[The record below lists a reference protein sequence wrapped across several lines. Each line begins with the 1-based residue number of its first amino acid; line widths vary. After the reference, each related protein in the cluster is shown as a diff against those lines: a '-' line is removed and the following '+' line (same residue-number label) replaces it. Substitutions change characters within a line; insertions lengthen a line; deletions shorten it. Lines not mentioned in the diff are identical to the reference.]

1 MKIIHFLFLFVL
13 SVNSYSNQ
21 EILTLGFGSCLHQD
35 RSMAILKTIE
45 KKELD
50 LFMFIGDNVYGDQ
63 EDGELDKLIRTY
75 KQQYNNL
82 ENFLKNVSTEFIW
95 DDHDFGINDGG
106 SNYRYK
112 DRAKEL
118 FLETWKI
125 PSNDPR
131 RLRDGLYFDK
141 MIKKNGLKVH
151 LIFLDNRSFKSE
163 WKLTD
168 EFNKEGKERYVKD
181 FDPEKTLLGKKQ
193 WQWLKDKLNEDSDIK
208 IILSSLQILSLGH
221 GWESWDKL
229 PLERERL
236 FNLIDES
243 NVSNLFILSGDRH
256 RGGFYRFKTNDNNDI
271 HEFTSSSLNL
281 PIPFNTEEK
290 GPLRIGSTYRK
301 ANFGVVRIFEDKVV
315 MELTSHKG
323 KVVNSLSLEI
333 N

>member
-1 MKIIHFLFLFVL
+1 MKIIRFLFLYL
-13 SVNSYSNQ
+13 ISVNLYSTQ

-63 EDGELDKLIRTY
+63 KDGELDKLIRTY

-82 ENFLKNVSTEFIW
+82 ENFLRNVSAEFIW

-112 DRAKEL
+112 DRVKEL

-181 FDPEKTLLGKKQ
+181 FDPQKTLLGKKQ

-256 RGGFYRFKTNDNNDI
+256 RGGFYRFKTNDNNEI
-271 HEFTSSSLNL
+271 YEFTSSSLNL

-315 MELTSHKG
+315 MELTSNKG
-323 KVVNSLSLEI
+323 KVVNSLNIEI

>member
-106 SNYRYK
+106 SYYRYK

-181 FDPEKTLLGKKQ
+181 FDPQKTLLGKKQ

-208 IILSSLQILSLGH
+208 IILSSLQISSLGH

-271 HEFTSSSLNL
+271 YEFTSSSLNL

-315 MELTSHKG
+315 MELTSNKG

>member
-1 MKIIHFLFLFVL
+1 MKIIRFLFLYFI
-13 SVNSYSNQ
+13 SVNLYSTQ

-63 EDGELDKLIRTY
+63 KDGELDKLIRTY

-95 DDHDFGINDGG
+95 DDHDFGLNDGG
-106 SNYRYK
+106 SDYRYK
-112 DRAKEL
+112 DKAKDL
-118 FLETWKI
+118 FLDTWKI
-125 PSNDPR
+125 PSHDPR

-141 MIKKNGLKVH
+141 MIEKNGLKVH
-151 LIFLDNRSFKSE
+151 LIFLDNRTFKSE

-168 EFNKEGKERYVKD
+168 EFNKEGKERYVED
-181 FDPEKTLLGKKQ
+181 FDPDKTLLGKKQ
-193 WQWLKDKLNEDSDIK
+193 WQWLKDKLNEDSNIK

-229 PLERERL
+229 PLEREKL

-243 NVSNLFILSGDRH
+243 NVSNLFIFSGDRH
-256 RGGFYRFKTNDNNDI
+256 RGGFYSFKTDDNNDI
-271 HEFTSSSLNL
+271 YEFTSSSLNL

-315 MELTSHKG
+315 MELTSNKG
-323 KVVNSLSLEI
+323 KVVNSLNVEI

>member
-1 MKIIHFLFLFVL
+1 MKIIRFLFLYL
-13 SVNSYSNQ
+13 ISVNLYSTQ

-95 DDHDFGINDGG
+95 DDHDFGLNDGG
-106 SNYRYK
+106 SDYRYK

-125 PSNDPR
+125 PSQDPR

-141 MIKKNGLKVH
+141 MIEKNGLKVH
-151 LIFLDNRSFKSE
+151 LIFLDNRTFKSE

-181 FDPEKTLLGKKQ
+181 FDPDKTLLGKKQ
-193 WQWLKDKLNEDSDIK
+193 WQWLKDKLNEDSNIK

-243 NVSNLFILSGDRH
+243 NISNLFIFSGDRH
-256 RGGFYRFKTNDNNDI
+256 RGGFYSFKTDDNNDI
-271 HEFTSSSLNL
+271 YEFTSSSLNL

-315 MELTSHKG
+315 MELTSNKG
-323 KVVNSLSLEI
+323 KVVNYLNVEI

>member
-1 MKIIHFLFLFVL
+1 MKIIHFLFLHL
-13 SVNSYSNQ
+13 ISVNLYSTQ

-63 EDGELDKLIRTY
+63 KDGELDKLIRTY
-75 KQQYNNL
+75 RQQYNNL

-95 DDHDFGINDGG
+95 DDHDFGLNDGG
-106 SNYRYK
+106 SDYRYK

-125 PSNDPR
+125 RSQDPR

-141 MIKKNGLKVH
+141 MIEKNGLKVH
-151 LIFLDNRSFKSE
+151 LIFLDNRTFKSE

-181 FDPEKTLLGKKQ
+181 FDPDKTLLGKKQ
-193 WQWLKDKLNEDSDIK
+193 WQWLKDKLNEDSNIK
-208 IILSSLQILSLGH
+208 IIISSLQILSLGH

-243 NVSNLFILSGDRH
+243 NVSNLFIFSGDRH
-256 RGGFYRFKTNDNNDI
+256 RGGFYSFKTDDNNDI
-271 HEFTSSSLNL
+271 YEFTSSSLNL

-301 ANFGVVRIFEDKVV
+301 ANFGVVRIFENKVV
-315 MELTSHKG
+315 MELTSNKG
-323 KVVNSLSLEI
+323 KVVNSLNVEI

>member
-1 MKIIHFLFLFVL
+1 MKIIRFLFLCL
-13 SVNSYSNQ
+13 ISVNLYSTQ

-63 EDGELDKLIRTY
+63 KDGELDKLIRTY

-95 DDHDFGINDGG
+95 DDHDFGLNDGG

-125 PSNDPR
+125 PSQDPR

-141 MIKKNGLKVH
+141 MIEKNGLKVH
-151 LIFLDNRSFKSE
+151 LIFLDNRTFKSE

-181 FDPEKTLLGKKQ
+181 FDPDKTLLGKKQ
-193 WQWLKDKLNEDSDIK
+193 WQWLKDKLNEDSNIK

-256 RGGFYRFKTNDNNDI
+256 RGAFYRYKTDDNNDI
-271 HEFTSSSLNL
+271 FEFTSSSLNL

-315 MELTSHKG
+315 MELTSNKG
-323 KVVNSLSLEI
+323 KVVNSLNVEI

>member
-1 MKIIHFLFLFVL
+1 MKIIHFLFLYL
-13 SVNSYSNQ
+13 ISINLYSTQ

-63 EDGELDKLIRTY
+63 KDGELDKLIRTY

-95 DDHDFGINDGG
+95 DDHDFGLNDGG
-106 SNYRYK
+106 SDYRYK

-125 PSNDPR
+125 PSNDVR

-141 MIKKNGLKVH
+141 MIEKNGLKVH
-151 LIFLDNRSFKSE
+151 LIFLDNRTFKSE

-181 FDPEKTLLGKKQ
+181 FDPDKTLLGKKQ
-193 WQWLKDKLNEDSDIK
+193 WQWLKDKLNEDSNIK

-243 NVSNLFILSGDRH
+243 NVSNLFIFSGDRH
-256 RGGFYRFKTNDNNDI
+256 RGGFYSFKTDDNNDI
-271 HEFTSSSLNL
+271 YEFTSSSLNL

-301 ANFGVVRIFEDKVV
+301 ANFGVVRIFEDKLV
-315 MELTSHKG
+315 MELTSNKG
-323 KVVNSLSLEI
+323 KVVNSLNVEI

>member
-1 MKIIHFLFLFVL
+1 MKIIHFLFLYL
-13 SVNSYSNQ
+13 ISVNLYSTQ

-95 DDHDFGINDGG
+95 DDHDFGLNDGG
-106 SNYRYK
+106 SDYRYK

-125 PSNDPR
+125 PSQDPR

-141 MIKKNGLKVH
+141 MIEKNGLKVH
-151 LIFLDNRSFKSE
+151 LIFLDNRTFKSE

-181 FDPEKTLLGKKQ
+181 FDPDKTLLGKKQ
-193 WQWLKDKLNEDSDIK
+193 WQWLKDKLNEDSNIK

-229 PLERERL
+229 PLEREKL

-243 NVSNLFILSGDRH
+243 NLSNLFILSGDRH
-256 RGGFYRFKTNDNNDI
+256 RGGFYSFKTGDNNDI
-271 HEFTSSSLNL
+271 YEFTSSSLNL

-315 MELTSHKG
+315 MELTSNKG
-323 KVVNSLSLEI
+323 KVVNSLNVEI

>member
-1 MKIIHFLFLFVL
+1 MKIIRFLFLYL
-13 SVNSYSNQ
+13 ISVNLYSTQ

-63 EDGELDKLIRTY
+63 KDGELDKLIRTY

-95 DDHDFGINDGG
+95 DDHDFGLNDGG
-106 SNYRYK
+106 SDYRYK
-112 DRAKEL
+112 DKAKEL

-125 PSNDPR
+125 PSQDPR

-141 MIKKNGLKVH
+141 MIEKNGLKVH
-151 LIFLDNRSFKSE
+151 LIFLDNRTFKSE

-181 FDPEKTLLGKKQ
+181 FDPDKTLLGKKQ
-193 WQWLKDKLNEDSDIK
+193 WQWLKDKLNEDSNIK

-243 NVSNLFILSGDRH
+243 DVSNLFILSGDRH
-256 RGGFYRFKTNDNNDI
+256 RGGFYRYKTDDNNDI
-271 HEFTSSSLNL
+271 YEFTSSSLNL

-315 MELTSHKG
+315 MELTSNKG
-323 KVVNSLSLEI
+323 KVVNSLNVEI

>member
-243 NVSNLFILSGDRH
+243 DVSNLFILSGDRH

-271 HEFTSSSLNL
+271 YEFTSSSLNL

-315 MELTSHKG
+315 MELTSNKG
-323 KVVNSLSLEI
+323 KVVNSLSIEI

>member
-181 FDPEKTLLGKKQ
+181 FDPQKTLLGKKQ

-271 HEFTSSSLNL
+271 FEFTSSSLNL

-315 MELTSHKG
+315 MELTSNKG
-323 KVVNSLSLEI
+323 KVVNSLSIEI

>member
-1 MKIIHFLFLFVL
+1 MKIIRFLFLYL
-13 SVNSYSNQ
+13 ISVNLYSTQ
-21 EILTLGFGSCLHQD
+21 EIFTLGFGSCLHQD

-63 EDGELDKLIRTY
+63 KDGELDKLIRTY

-95 DDHDFGINDGG
+95 DDHDFGLNDGG

-125 PSNDPR
+125 PSQDPR

-181 FDPEKTLLGKKQ
+181 FDPDKTLLGKKQ
-193 WQWLKDKLNEDSDIK
+193 WQWLKEKLNEDSDIK

-256 RGGFYRFKTNDNNDI
+256 RGGFYSFKTDDNNDI
-271 HEFTSSSLNL
+271 YEFTSSSLNL

-301 ANFGVVRIFEDKVV
+301 ASFGVFRIFEDKVV
-315 MELTSHKG
+315 MELTSNKG
-323 KVVNSLSLEI
+323 IVVNSLKVEI

>member
-271 HEFTSSSLNL
+271 YEFTSSSLNL

-315 MELTSHKG
+315 MELTSNKG

>member
-181 FDPEKTLLGKKQ
+181 FDPQKTLLGKKQ

-243 NVSNLFILSGDRH
+243 DVSNLIILSGDRH

-271 HEFTSSSLNL
+271 YEFTSSSLNL

-301 ANFGVVRIFEDKVV
+301 ANFGVVRIFEDKIV
-315 MELTSHKG
+315 MELTSNKG

>member
-243 NVSNLFILSGDRH
+243 DVSNLFILSGDRH

-271 HEFTSSSLNL
+271 YEFTSSSLNL

-315 MELTSHKG
+315 MELTSNKG

>member
-1 MKIIHFLFLFVL
+1 MKIIRFLFLYL
-13 SVNSYSNQ
+13 ISVNLYSTQ

-63 EDGELDKLIRTY
+63 KDGELDKLIRTY

-95 DDHDFGINDGG
+95 DDHDFGLNDGG
-106 SNYRYK
+106 SDYRYK

-125 PSNDPR
+125 PSQDPR

-141 MIKKNGLKVH
+141 MIEKNGLKVH
-151 LIFLDNRSFKSE
+151 LIFLDNRTFKSE

-168 EFNKEGKERYVKD
+168 EFNKEGKERYVED
-181 FDPEKTLLGKKQ
+181 FDPDKTLLGKKQ
-193 WQWLKDKLNEDSDIK
+193 WQWLKDKLNEDSNIK

-243 NVSNLFILSGDRH
+243 NLSNLFIFSGDRH
-256 RGGFYRFKTNDNNDI
+256 RGGFYSFKTDDNNDI
-271 HEFTSSSLNL
+271 YEFTSSSLNL

-315 MELTSHKG
+315 MELTSNKG
-323 KVVNSLSLEI
+323 KVVNSLNVEI

>member
-1 MKIIHFLFLFVL
+1 MKIIHFLFLFL
-13 SVNSYSNQ
+13 ISVNLCSTQ
-21 EILTLGFGSCLHQD
+21 EIITLGFGSCLHQD

-63 EDGELDKLIRTY
+63 KDGELDKLIRTY
-75 KQQYNNL
+75 KQQLDNL
-82 ENFLKNVSTEFIW
+82 EDFLKNVSTEFIW
-95 DDHDFGINDGG
+95 DDHDFGLNDGG

-118 FLETWKI
+118 FLETWQI
-125 PSNDPR
+125 SSNDPR

-141 MIKKNGLKVH
+141 MIQKDGLKVH
-151 LIFLDNRSFKSE
+151 LLFLDNRFFKSQ

-168 EFNKEGKERYVKD
+168 EFNKEGKERYVED

-193 WQWLKDKLNEDSDIK
+193 WQWLKEKLNEDSDIK
-208 IILSSLQILSLGH
+208 FILSSLQILSLGH
-221 GWESWDKL
+221 GWESWDKF

-236 FNLIDES
+236 FKLIDES
-243 NVSNLFILSGDRH
+243 DVSNLFILSGDRH
-256 RGGFYRFKTNDNNDI
+256 RGGFYRFETDDNNI
-271 HEFTSSSLNL
+271 IYEFTSSSLNL

-301 ANFGVVRIFEDKVV
+301 ANFGIVRIFKDEVV
-315 MELTSHKG
+315 LELMSNKG
-323 KVVNSLSLEI
+323 KVVDSLNVEI

>member
-1 MKIIHFLFLFVL
+1 MKIIRFLFLYL
-13 SVNSYSNQ
+13 ISINLYSTQ

-63 EDGELDKLIRTY
+63 KDGELDKLIRTY

-95 DDHDFGINDGG
+95 DDHDFGLNDGG
-106 SNYRYK
+106 SDYRYK
-112 DRAKEL
+112 DKAKEL

-125 PSNDPR
+125 PSQDPR

-141 MIKKNGLKVH
+141 MIEKNGLKVH
-151 LIFLDNRSFKSE
+151 LIFLDNRTFKSE

-168 EFNKEGKERYVKD
+168 EFNKEGKERYVED
-181 FDPEKTLLGKKQ
+181 FDPDKTLLGKKQ
-193 WQWLKDKLNEDSDIK
+193 WQWLKDKLNEDSNIK

-243 NVSNLFILSGDRH
+243 NLSKLFIFSGDRH
-256 RGGFYRFKTNDNNDI
+256 RGGFYSFKTDDNNDI
-271 HEFTSSSLNL
+271 YEFTSSSLNL

-315 MELTSHKG
+315 MELTSNKG
-323 KVVNSLSLEI
+323 KVVNSLYVDI
-333 N
+333 D

>member
-193 WQWLKDKLNEDSDIK
+193 WKWLKDKLNEDSDIK

-236 FNLIDES
+236 FNLIDKS

-271 HEFTSSSLNL
+271 YEFTSSSLNL

-315 MELTSHKG
+315 LELTSNRG
-323 KVVNSLSLEI
+323 KVVNSLNIAI

>member
-1 MKIIHFLFLFVL
+1 MKIIRFLFLYL
-13 SVNSYSNQ
+13 ISVNLYSTQ

-63 EDGELDKLIRTY
+63 KDGELDKLIRTY

-95 DDHDFGINDGG
+95 DDHDFGLNDGG

-125 PSNDPR
+125 PSQDPR

-181 FDPEKTLLGKKQ
+181 FDPDKTLLGKKQ
-193 WQWLKDKLNEDSDIK
+193 WQWFKNKLNEDSDIK
-208 IILSSLQILSLGH
+208 IVLSSLQILSLGH

-229 PLERERL
+229 PLEREKL

-256 RGGFYRFKTNDNNDI
+256 RGGFYSFKTDDNNDI
-271 HEFTSSSLNL
+271 YEFTSSSLNL
-281 PIPFNTEEK
+281 PIPFNAEEK

-301 ANFGVVRIFEDKVV
+301 ANFGVFRIFEDKVV
-315 MELTSHKG
+315 MELTSDKG
-323 KVVNSLSLEI
+323 KVVNSLNVEF

>member
-1 MKIIHFLFLFVL
+1 MKIIRFLFLCL
-13 SVNSYSNQ
+13 ISVNLYSTQ

-63 EDGELDKLIRTY
+63 KDGELDKLIRTY

-95 DDHDFGINDGG
+95 DDHDFGLNDGG
-106 SNYRYK
+106 SDYRYK

-125 PSNDPR
+125 PSQDPR

-163 WKLTD
+163 WKITD

-181 FDPEKTLLGKKQ
+181 FDPDKTLLGKKQ
-193 WQWLKDKLNEDSDIK
+193 WQWLKDKLNEDSNIK

-243 NVSNLFILSGDRH
+243 DVSNLFILSGDRH
-256 RGGFYRFKTNDNNDI
+256 RGGFYRFKTDDNNDI
-271 HEFTSSSLNL
+271 YEFTSSSLNL

-301 ANFGVVRIFEDKVV
+301 ANFGVVRIFEDRVV
-315 MELTSHKG
+315 LELTSNKG
-323 KVVNSLSLEI
+323 KVVNSLNVEI

>member
-1 MKIIHFLFLFVL
+1 MKIIHFLILFLV
-13 SVNSYSNQ
+13 SINTYSNQ

-75 KQQYNNL
+75 RQQFNNL
-82 ENFLKNVSTEFIW
+82 ENFLQNVSTEFIW
-95 DDHDFGINDGG
+95 DDHDFGLNDGG

-112 DRAKEL
+112 DIAKSL
-118 FLETWKI
+118 FLETWQI
-125 PSNDPR
+125 PANDPR

-141 MIKKNGLKVH
+141 IINKNGLKIH

-168 EFNKEGKERYVKD
+168 EFNKKGKERYIED
-181 FDPEKTLLGKKQ
+181 FNPEKTLLGKNQ
-193 WQWLKDKLNEDSDIK
+193 WKWLKDKLIVESDLK
-208 IILSSLQILSLGH
+208 IIISSLQILSLGH
-221 GWESWDKL
+221 GWESWDKF
-229 PLERERL
+229 PLEREKFL
-236 FNLIDES
+236 KLIDES
-243 NVSNLFILSGDRH
+243 NISNLFILSGDRH
-256 RGGFYRFKTNDNNDI
+256 RGGFYQFKTVGNNNI
-271 HEFTSSSLNL
+271 YEFTSSSLNL

-301 ANFGVVRIFEDKVV
+301 ANFGVLRLYEDQVV
-315 MELTSHKG
+315 MELTSDRG
-323 KVVNSLSLEI
+323 KVVNSLNVAI

>member
-181 FDPEKTLLGKKQ
+181 FDPQKTLLGKKQ

-315 MELTSHKG
+315 MELTSNKG
-323 KVVNSLSLEI
+323 KVVNSLSIEI

>member
-1 MKIIHFLFLFVL
+1 MKIIHFLILFLV
-13 SVNSYSNQ
+13 SINPYSNQ

-75 KQQYNNL
+75 KQQFNNL
-82 ENFLKNVSTEFIW
+82 ENFLQNVSTEFIW
-95 DDHDFGINDGG
+95 DDHDFGLNDGG

-112 DRAKEL
+112 DIAKSL
-118 FLETWKI
+118 FLETWQI
-125 PSNDPR
+125 PANDPR

-141 MIKKNGLKVH
+141 IINKNGLKIH

-168 EFNKEGKERYVKD
+168 EFNKKGKERYIED
-181 FDPEKTLLGKKQ
+181 FNPEKTLLGKNQ
-193 WQWLKDKLNEDSDIK
+193 WKWLKDKLIVESDIK
-208 IILSSLQILSLGH
+208 IIISSLQILSLGH
-221 GWESWDKL
+221 GWESWDKF
-229 PLERERL
+229 PLEREKFL
-236 FNLIDES
+236 KLIDES
-243 NVSNLFILSGDRH
+243 NISNLFILSGDRH
-256 RGGFYRFKTNDNNDI
+256 RGGFYQFKTVGNNNI
-271 HEFTSSSLNL
+271 YEFTSSSLNL

-301 ANFGVVRIFEDKVV
+301 ANFGVLRLYEDQVV
-315 MELTSHKG
+315 MELTSDRG
-323 KVVNSLSLEI
+323 KVVNSLNVAI

>member
-1 MKIIHFLFLFVL
+1 MKIIYFLFLFVL

-21 EILTLGFGSCLHQD
+21 EILSLGFGSCLHQD

-95 DDHDFGINDGG
+95 DDHDFGLNDGG
-106 SNYRYK
+106 SNYRHK

-168 EFNKEGKERYVKD
+168 EFNKEGKERYIED
-181 FDPEKTLLGKKQ
+181 FDPDKTLLGKKQ

-229 PLERERL
+229 PLERESL

-243 NVSNLFILSGDRH
+243 AVSNLIILSGDRH

-271 HEFTSSSLNL
+271 YEFTSSSLNL

-290 GPLRIGSTYRK
+290 GPLRIGSTFRK

-315 MELTSHKG
+315 MELTSNKG
-323 KVVNSLSLEI
+323 KVVNSLNLEI

>member
-50 LFMFIGDNVYGDQ
+50 LFMFIGDNVYGAQ
-63 EDGELDKLIRTY
+63 EDGELDKLISTY

-82 ENFLKNVSTEFIW
+82 EYFLRNVSTEFIW

-181 FDPEKTLLGKKQ
+181 FDPQKTLLGKKQ

-271 HEFTSSSLNL
+271 YEFTSSSLNL

-315 MELTSHKG
+315 MELTSNRG
-323 KVVNSLSLEI
+323 KVVNSLNIAI

>member
-1 MKIIHFLFLFVL
+1 MKIIHFLFLFLL
-13 SVNSYSNQ
+13 SINLYSNQ

-45 KKELD
+45 RKELD

-63 EDGELDKLIRTY
+63 EDGELDKLIRSY
-75 KQQYNNL
+75 KQQFNNL
-82 ENFLKNVSTEFIW
+82 ENFLQNVSTEFIW
-95 DDHDFGINDGG
+95 DDHDFGLNDGG

-112 DRAKEL
+112 DSSKEL

-125 PSNDPR
+125 PSKDPR

-141 MIKKNGLKVH
+141 MIKKSGLKVH

-181 FDPEKTLLGKKQ
+181 FDSDKTLLGKKQ

-221 GWESWDKL
+221 GWESWDKF

-243 NVSNLFILSGDRH
+243 NVPNLFILSGDRH
-256 RGGFYRFKTNDNNDI
+256 RGGFYRFKTNDNKDI
-271 HEFTSSSLNL
+271 YEFTSSSLNL

-315 MELTSHKG
+315 MELTSNMG
-323 KVVNSLSLEI
+323 KVVNSLNVEI

>member
-181 FDPEKTLLGKKQ
+181 FDPQKTLLGKKQ

-208 IILSSLQILSLGH
+208 IILSSLQVLSLGH

-271 HEFTSSSLNL
+271 YEFTSSSLNL

-315 MELTSHKG
+315 MELTSNKG
-323 KVVNSLSLEI
+323 KVVNSLSLEF

>member
-1 MKIIHFLFLFVL
+1 
-13 SVNSYSNQ
+13 
-21 EILTLGFGSCLHQD
+21 
-35 RSMAILKTIE
+35 
-45 KKELD
+45 
-50 LFMFIGDNVYGDQ
+50 MFIGDNVYGDQ
-63 EDGELDKLIRTY
+63 KDGELDKLIRTY

-95 DDHDFGINDGG
+95 DDHDFGLNDGG
-106 SNYRYK
+106 SNYRHK

-125 PSNDPR
+125 PSQDSR

-141 MIKKNGLKVH
+141 MIKTNGLKVH

-181 FDPEKTLLGKKQ
+181 FDPDKTLLGKKQ
-193 WQWLKDKLNEDSDIK
+193 WQWLKEKLNEDSDIK

-229 PLERERL
+229 PLERERF

-243 NVSNLFILSGDRH
+243 KVSNLFILSGDRH
-256 RGGFYRFKTNDNNDI
+256 RGGFYRYKTDDNNDI
-271 HEFTSSSLNL
+271 YEFTSSSLNL

-315 MELTSHKG
+315 MELTSNKG
-323 KVVNSLSLEI
+323 KVVNSLNVEI

>member
-1 MKIIHFLFLFVL
+1 MKIIHFLFLFL
-13 SVNSYSNQ
+13 ISVNLYSTQ
-21 EILTLGFGSCLHQD
+21 EIITLGFGSCLHQD

-63 EDGELDKLIRTY
+63 KDGELDKLIRTY
-75 KQQYNNL
+75 KQQLDNL
-82 ENFLKNVSTEFIW
+82 EDFLKNVSTEFIW
-95 DDHDFGINDGG
+95 DDHDFGLNDGG

-118 FLETWKI
+118 FLETWQI
-125 PSNDPR
+125 PSKDPR

-141 MIKKNGLKVH
+141 MIQKDGLKVH
-151 LIFLDNRSFKSE
+151 LLFLDNRFFKSQ

-168 EFNKEGKERYVKD
+168 EFNKEGKERYVED

-193 WQWLKDKLNEDSDIK
+193 WQWLKEKLNEDSDIK
-208 IILSSLQILSLGH
+208 FILSSLQILSLGH
-221 GWESWDKL
+221 GWESWDKF

-236 FNLIDES
+236 FKLIDES
-243 NVSNLFILSGDRH
+243 DVSNLFILSGDRH
-256 RGGFYRFKTNDNNDI
+256 RGGFYRFETDDNNI
-271 HEFTSSSLNL
+271 IYEFTSSSLNL

-301 ANFGVVRIFEDKVV
+301 ANFGIVRIFKDEVV
-315 MELTSHKG
+315 LELMSNKG
-323 KVVNSLSLEI
+323 KVVDSLNVEI

>member
-125 PSNDPR
+125 PSNDLR

-141 MIKKNGLKVH
+141 IIKKNGLKVH

-181 FDPEKTLLGKKQ
+181 FDPQKTLLGKKQ

-229 PLERERL
+229 PLERERF

-243 NVSNLFILSGDRH
+243 NVSNDFILSGDRH

-315 MELTSHKG
+315 MELTSDKG
-323 KVVNSLSLEI
+323 KVVNSLNLEI

>member
-193 WQWLKDKLNEDSDIK
+193 WKWLKDKLNEDSDIK

-243 NVSNLFILSGDRH
+243 DVSNLFILSGDRH

-315 MELTSHKG
+315 MELTSNKG
-323 KVVNSLSLEI
+323 KVVNSLSIEI

>member
-256 RGGFYRFKTNDNNDI
+256 RGGFYHFKTNDNNDI

-315 MELTSHKG
+315 MELTSNTG
-323 KVVNSLSLEI
+323 KVVNSLNLEI

>member
-95 DDHDFGINDGG
+95 DDHDFGLNDGG
-106 SNYRYK
+106 SDYRYK

-125 PSNDPR
+125 PSQDPR
-131 RLRDGLYFDK
+131 RQRDGLYFDK
-141 MIKKNGLKVH
+141 MIEKNGLKVH
-151 LIFLDNRSFKSE
+151 LIFLDNRTFKSE

-181 FDPEKTLLGKKQ
+181 FDPNKTLLGKKQ
-193 WQWLKDKLNEDSDIK
+193 WQWLKEKLNEDSNIK

-243 NVSNLFILSGDRH
+243 NLSNLFILSGDRH
-256 RGGFYRFKTNDNNDI
+256 RGGFYSFKTDDNNDI
-271 HEFTSSSLNL
+271 YEFTSSSLNL
-281 PIPFNTEEK
+281 PIPFNSEEK

-315 MELTSHKG
+315 MELTSNKG
-323 KVVNSLSLEI
+323 KVVNSLNVEI

>member
-181 FDPEKTLLGKKQ
+181 FDPQKTLLGKKQ

-271 HEFTSSSLNL
+271 YEFTSSSLNL

-315 MELTSHKG
+315 MELTSNKG
-323 KVVNSLSLEI
+323 KVVNSLNVEI